1 MLSKSDQIL
10 NFLHTNVQILS
21 NWIVCGTIQQ
31 FIYSNIQN
39 FFFQILSE
47 NEKRQ
52 NVCDTMLLTVSKVK
66 RLLQGQWRNCVY
78 WEGTWM
84 PTIPDVGSFRQG
96 VPPTW
101 FFYSIGIL
109 ITNLQSDPFER
120 LKNILTIYRIY
131 STPFIQ
137 ILVLFISGLTM
148 PDYGRFNS

>member
-39 FFFQILSE
+39 FFFKFYLRTKRDKMFVTPCYWQLIKLSVFCKV
-47 NEKRQ
+47 NGAIVCTEKGLECPPYQTYR
-52 NVCDTMLLTVSKVK
+52 V
-66 RLLQGQWRNCVY
+66 
-78 WEGTWM
+78 
-84 PTIPDVGSFRQG
+84 
-96 VPPTW
+96 VPPGCSTHLV
-101 FFYSIGIL
+101 FYSIGIL

-120 LKNILTIYRIY
+120 LKNILTSYRIY

>member
-21 NWIVCGTIQQ
+21 NWIICGTIQQ

-52 NVCDTMLLTVSKVK
+52 NVCDTMLLIVNKVK

-101 FFYSIGIL
+101 FSTLSAFWSQNYNQTHSSDWKIFWRFIEFIVHPLYKSLFYL
-109 ITNLQSDPFER
+109 LAA
-120 LKNILTIYRIY
+120 
-131 STPFIQ
+131 
-137 ILVLFISGLTM
+137 
-148 PDYGRFNS
+148 

>member
-21 NWIVCGTIQQ
+21 NWIICGTIQQ

-84 PTIPDVGSFRQG
+84 PTIPDV
-96 VPPTW
+96 PPGCSTHLV
-101 FFYSIGIL
+101 FYSIGIL
-109 ITNLQSDPFER
+109 ITKLQSDPFER